1 MKVLGKHTIVEF
13 YDCNP
18 KQLADLALLE
28 RALAVAAE
36 STGASVIKSTFHE
49 FSPHGVTGVVIIAE
63 SHLSIHTWPEYNYAA
78 VDIFTCGTVMDNHQA
93 IKYLKQVLE
102 AGFHSVIELKRG
114 ILPYKAANL
123 LPTGVNVKRACCV
136 QKASDRLKS

>member
-28 RALAVAAE
+28 RALAIAAE
-36 STGASVIKSTFHE
+36 STGASVIKSTFHK
-49 FSPHGVTGVVIIAE
+49 FSPHGITGVVIIAE

-93 IKYLKQVLE
+93 IKYLKQVLK
-102 AGFHSVIELKRG
+102 ARFHSVIELKRG
-114 ILPYKAANL
+114 ILPYNAARLLSQDVKAKGAY
-123 LPTGVNVKRACCV
+123 CV
-136 QKASDRLKS
+136 QRSSNKLKS